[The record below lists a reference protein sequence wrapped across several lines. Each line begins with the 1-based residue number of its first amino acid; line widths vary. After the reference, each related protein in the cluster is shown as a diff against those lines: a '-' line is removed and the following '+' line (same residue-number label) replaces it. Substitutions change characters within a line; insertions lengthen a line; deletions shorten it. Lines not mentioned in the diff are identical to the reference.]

1 MSINQSNGTFQK
13 NNVTKDDQ
21 PLKADNKKIKNK
33 SKQVV
38 GYMCTFEEG
47 LCSDWL
53 DAKGVMRE
61 NRKKYSKVAQAV
73 KKDKLVNFK
82 ILAGPA
88 PSIFTGPRVDHTTLS
103 GRGKVLWMD
112 AASMKQGEIAVAQTP
127 PGWVIVKPSIVIHI
141 TNS

>member
-1 MSINQSNGTFQK
+1 M
-13 NNVTKDDQ
+13 
-21 PLKADNKKIKNK
+21 KADNKKIKNK
-33 SKQVV
+33 SKQIV

-47 LCSDWL
+47 LCDDWR

-82 ILAGPA
+82 ILSGPA

-112 AASMKQGEIAVAQTP
+112 ASSMKKGQIAVAQTP
-127 PGWVIVKPSIVIHI
+127 EVCVIFKF
-141 TNS
+141 T